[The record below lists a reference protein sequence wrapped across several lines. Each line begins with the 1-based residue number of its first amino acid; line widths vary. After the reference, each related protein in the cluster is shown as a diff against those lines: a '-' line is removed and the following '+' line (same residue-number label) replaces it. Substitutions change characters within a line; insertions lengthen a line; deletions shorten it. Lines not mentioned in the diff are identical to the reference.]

1 MNRNFTIKL
10 YLNFAYTVFERKNV
24 YLLPI
29 LICMGMFVSIHTYSQ
44 SKPLEGFDVS
54 NKLLNSDGYLKGLL
68 DNRGLQEPIQ
78 SSLPSESILYSLPLE
93 KTFDLI
99 NRDVFF
105 LATLILF
112 NSTSYQSELFKT
124 YCNGEC
130 QLAFPEIKVFQV
142 YHNAK
147 KSEDYFNSIKIRKKE
162 EIKLKYS
169 SIEYG

>member
-29 LICMGMFVSIHTYSQ
+29 LICMGVFVSTHTYSQ

-54 NKLLNSDGYLKGLL
+54 NKLLNSDGYSKGLL
-68 DNRGLQEPIQ
+68 DNRDFRVHIL
-78 SSLPSESILYSLPLE
+78 SSFPSESILYSLPLE

-105 LATLILF
+105 LASLILF
-112 NSTSYQSELFKT
+112 NSTSNQSDVVKT

-142 YHNAK
+142 YNNAK